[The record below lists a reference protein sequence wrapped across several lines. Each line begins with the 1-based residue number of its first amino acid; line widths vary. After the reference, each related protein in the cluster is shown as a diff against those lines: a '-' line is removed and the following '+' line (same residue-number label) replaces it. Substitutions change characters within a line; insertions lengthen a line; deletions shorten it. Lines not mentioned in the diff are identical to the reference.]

1 MATSLFSSP
10 ASAAAD
16 KSALR
21 ARGQE
26 PHTETLPCGL
36 RIVCTP
42 SVTDIAYAGL
52 AVNAGT
58 RDERDD
64 ENGLAHFCEH
74 LTFKG
79 TRRRKAWHILNR
91 METVGGDLNAYTGKE
106 ETIYY
111 TAFLKEHIG
120 RAIDL
125 LADIVLGSLYP
136 QAEMDKEVEVVIDEI
151 ESYKDSPAE
160 LIFDDFENIV
170 FNGHALGRNI
180 LGEAERLRTF
190 CSEHIQHFAAEH
202 YTPRNMV
209 LFVQGDIPAATV
221 RREAVRALAR
231 VTESLPANDPRRTL
245 LAATDAPAPTTDTE
259 AGRTA
264 PLPYAPREVVMEK
277 GTHQAHV
284 MIGTRCYSARD
295 PRHLR
300 LYLLNNLLGGPGMN
314 SRLNLSLRERNGLV
328 YSVESNM
335 TCYTDTG
342 VWSIYFGCDAHD
354 VERCRRL
361 VRKEL
366 ARLTEQP
373 LTEAALKAAKKQIK
387 GQIGI
392 SYDNF
397 ENMALAQGK
406 TYLHYG
412 HVRNIE
418 KLYRQIDALTATELN
433 ETARELFAP
442 EQLTTLIYR

>member
-1 MATSLFSSP
+1 MNMKTKIQP
-10 ASAAAD
+10 AAGTDRTPSAA
-16 KSALR
+16 
-21 ARGQE
+21 
-26 PHTETLPCGL
+26 HTETLPCGL

-42 SVTDIAYAGL
+42 SVTDVAYCGL

-58 RDERDD
+58 RDERAD

-91 METVGGDLNAYTGKE
+91 MEGVGGDLNAYTGKE

-111 TAFLKEHIG
+111 TAFLKEHFG
-120 RAIDL
+120 RAVDL

-160 LIFDDFENIV
+160 LIFDDFENLV
-170 FNGHALGRNI
+170 FSGHALGRNI

-190 CSEHIQHFAAEH
+190 RSDDVRAFAARY

-209 LFVQGDIPAATV
+209 LFVQGDIAPETV
-221 RREAVRALAR
+221 RREAVRALKR
-231 VTESLPANDPRRTL
+231 VGDSLEEGHPLRLLLTDGTAPAP
-245 LAATDAPAPTTDTE
+245 ATDAE
-259 AGRTA
+259 IGRTA
-264 PLPYAPREVVMEK
+264 PLPYEPREVVMHK
-277 GTHQAHV
+277 DTHQAHV

-295 PRHLR
+295 PRHLC

-335 TCYTDTG
+335 GCYTDTG
-342 VWSIYFGCDAHD
+342 VWSIYFGCDPKD
-354 VERCRRL
+354 VARCRRL
-361 VRKEL
+361 VHKEL
-366 ARLTEQP
+366 ARLTDRP
-373 LTEAALKAAKKQIK
+373 LSESTLRAAKKQIK

-397 ENMALAQGK
+397 ESMALAQGK
-406 TYLHYG
+406 TFLHYG
-412 HVRNIE
+412 RVRNINE
-418 KLYRQIDALTATELN
+418 LYRKIDALTAEDLL
-433 ETARELFAP
+433 ETARDVFAP
-442 EQLTTLIYR
+442 ERLTTLIYQ